1 MLPIAVLDLLQLDRQ
16 GAADRAA
23 QGDVTGGRELLLQ
36 GLTRAQR
43 AAEGDKPWAAEL
55 VRRYQAALAE
65 YDERHGRGA
74 GPPDALP

>member
-16 GAADRAA
+16 GAADLAA
-23 QGDVTGGRELLLQ
+23 KGDLPGGRELLLQ

-43 AAEGDKPWAAEL
+43 AADAGKPWAVEL

-65 YDERHGRGA
+65 YDERHG
-74 GPPDALP
+74 PPDDPR